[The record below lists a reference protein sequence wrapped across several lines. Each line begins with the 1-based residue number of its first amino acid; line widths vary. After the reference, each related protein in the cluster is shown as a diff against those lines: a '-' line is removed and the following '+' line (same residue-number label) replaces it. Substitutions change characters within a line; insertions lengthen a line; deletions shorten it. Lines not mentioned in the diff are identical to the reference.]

1 MRVSLL
7 IPAYNE
13 EENLPELMQEIDR
26 FLRETGEDWEVV
38 LVDDGSTDHTYE
50 VARRLAER
58 YPFLKVVRHRRNLGV
73 TDALITG
80 ARHATGEVFIFF
92 PADLQHLPEDAHK
105 LVQKIREGY
114 DLVTGWKQGKYEK
127 KFVSGVYNW
136 LSRVLFRVPVHD
148 LNSIKAMRREMFF
161 DLPLRRDWHRYIV
174 PLAHDR
180 GYRIT
185 EVKVPL
191 YPRRHG
197 ESKFKGPKRVI
208 IGLLDLLAVKFQLT
222 FMRKPMLFFGS
233 LGLLSFLLGFLAGLV
248 ALYLRFVRHLGY
260 RPILYLV
267 VLLVLAGI
275 ILFVAGFLG
284 ELIAGL
290 YDEIQRLRREET
302 GRRESTEA

>member
-13 EENLPELMQEIDR
+13 EENLPELLQEIHR
-26 FLRETGEDWEVV
+26 FLQETGLDWEVV
-38 LVDDGSTDHTYE
+38 LVDDGSTDRTYE
-50 VARRLAER
+50 VAQELAKR

-73 TDALITG
+73 TDALITA
-80 ARHATGEVFIFF
+80 ARHATGEVFVFF
-92 PADLQHLPEDAHK
+92 PADLQHLPEHAYR
-105 LVQKIREGY
+105 LIQKMEEGGY

-127 KFVSGVYNW
+127 KFVSSVYNW
-136 LSRVLFRVPVHD
+136 LSRLLFRVPVHD

-180 GYRIT
+180 GYRIA

-191 YPRRHG
+191 LPRRHG
-197 ESKFKGPKRVI
+197 ESKFKGPKRVV
-208 IGLLDLLAVKFQLT
+208 IGFLDLLAVKFQLT

-233 LGLLSFLLGFLAGLV
+233 LGLLSFLLGFVAGVV
-248 ALYLRFVRHLGY
+248 ALYLRFARHMGY

-290 YDEIQRLRREET
+290 YNEIQRLQNQHRSSPPSSE
-302 GRRESTEA
+302 